1 MIEERAIIFFKSLTV
16 KLKKLANKIDI
27 TLKNTTNLK
36 KYTLASYKL
45 KIIIFKKAYVAIFK
59 NIEAKSIDKEV
70 EAST

>member
-1 MIEERAIIFFKSLTV
+1 MIEERAIIFFKSLII
-16 KLKKLANKIDI
+16 KLKKLTNKVDI
-27 TLKNTTNLK
+27 TL